1 MFDVVFTKVILSHRI
16 FTAHFRDTHR
26 SGSVSACK
34 HLYDMYKF
42 VFVHVRMCEVEWG
55 LCVHWVCRTNWTW
68 LLFLEVPVYFCFFV
82 VFFLFFQN
90 ISFFLFFFRCQ
101 FLKLFELKVCLCVFA
116 YVVCMCLWIYM
127 HACVCALALH
137 QFLIVRMR
145 DFMAPTGYLA
155 QSSRI
160 ERLRA
165 CVVSGCV
172 LKPGERLLK
181 NGI

>member
-1 MFDVVFTKVILSHRI
+1 
-16 FTAHFRDTHR
+16 
-26 SGSVSACK
+26 
-34 HLYDMYKF
+34 
-42 VFVHVRMCEVEWG
+42 MCALG
-55 LCVHWVCRTNWTW
+55 MPHQLD
-68 LLFLEVPVYFCFFV
+68 LAPLFGGASL
-82 VFFLFFQN
+82 FLFFRRLLS
-90 ISFFLFFFRCQ
+90 IFSKYLVFSFFFRCQ

>member
-1 MFDVVFTKVILSHRI
+1 MICTSSCLFMCVCVKW
-16 FTAHFRDTHR
+16 
-26 SGSVSACK
+26 SGGCVCIGYAAPTGPGSSFWRCQFI
-34 HLYDMYKF
+34 F
-42 VFVHVRMCEVEWG
+42 VFSSSS
-55 LCVHWVCRTNWTW
+55 
-68 LLFLEVPVYFCFFV
+68 FYFFKISRFF
-82 VFFLFFQN
+82 
-90 ISFFLFFFRCQ
+90 FFFRCQ